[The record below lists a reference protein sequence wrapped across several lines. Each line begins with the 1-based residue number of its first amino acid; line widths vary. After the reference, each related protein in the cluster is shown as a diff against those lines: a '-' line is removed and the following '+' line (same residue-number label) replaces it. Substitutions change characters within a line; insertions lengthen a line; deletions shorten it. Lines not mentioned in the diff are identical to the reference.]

1 MSMRKVLS
9 LALALLAV
17 CLQAAAGDIAFR
29 PLPSQSLPSENVL
42 YLYQD
47 GEGYLWAVTYQG
59 IVRYD
64 GYDTRLYFTR
74 SAADDYFDNYLHSVI
89 DYDEKS
95 LLVATA
101 RGLFL
106 MDKHSGSVERV
117 EDEALSNVNISRM
130 TRDSNGKIWIS
141 SDKGVFCR
149 GKDESRFTWVG
160 LSDAISVCSD
170 WQGDIWITTWMSGL
184 HRYSTSEGKLYS
196 YNQGALGSAFT
207 LFLDS
212 KGRLWVGTWGNGLL
226 KTDPASATDDT
237 LPYQR
242 FSHDDRQPDTI
253 LDNIIYDISEDEEG
267 NIWIGSRSGLSIM
280 REGKFVNYYPDG
292 TDEGLPYNEVNSIV
306 KTADGTMMLGLLGG
320 GICIAESDQSSYST
334 IKLESIRAKYKTN
347 SVKNICYTGDGIYW
361 LGISGHGLSL
371 YDANTGRESNYSDLP
386 AFRGFPST
394 GIVETSLELED
405 SGQILFGSY
414 ESGLWVYDYKDKTGR
429 VFSSANSGLGDNRI
443 RALAMDSRGDVIIGT
458 SRGVYRMSRDGDIR
472 SIDPELKIIDLAV
485 DSSDCIWAA
494 TDFSGIVKFSPE
506 GKTGYLSGNERERR
520 SFNSVLVDSSSNI
533 WVASPREGLYLYD
546 RNSDSFK
553 ALEELAFL
561 GRRNINNLAQS
572 PDGRIWITADN
583 QLASF
588 LYSDGS
594 FESVWFESLDG
605 VSFNMNTSAYLPDSG
620 RMAFGSTRGIVCFPC
635 TQSPSPKGYES
646 RASITD
652 IEQNQRDVTVSFSL
666 MDFSPHKNGI
676 YRYRLSRKSDRRRS
690 EGWTIIS
697 AESNKASFRNLK
709 PGRYIFEVSGS
720 RFGDKT
726 PGAVSSLEIYIPQNP
741 WLSWWAFM
749 IYAILLFAA
758 VFFPVRITRERIE
771 MKRRIAYEQFRA
783 QKTEEINQA
792 KLSFFTNVS
801 HEFLTPLSII
811 LASIESLDP
820 KTQKDKNVTA
830 IMSSNAIRLTRLVQ
844 QVLDFRK
851 VESDNMRLKVS
862 EGDAAE
868 FIGHC
873 VEAFKPLVRK
883 RNLTITYTCDPT
895 SIKGW
900 FDPDK
905 LDKIIYNLISNAVKY
920 TPENGTISVEARLA
934 SDSLIVNCTNG
945 GKVMSKSTISKLFQ
959 RFYEGDYRKFNTIG
973 NGIGLSL
980 VKDLVTIH
988 KGTIKV
994 ESAESIGNR
1003 FSFTIPISQSSYSE
1017 AETDQENPKNS
1028 SLPLALTIG
1037 EDVIKENYTVLCVDD
1052 SQDLCD
1058 LFNVILSKRFNVIT
1072 CGSAEEAIEIL
1083 SGNPV
1088 DVVVTDVMM
1097 PGMNGMDLCS
1107 YIKEHIEYSHIPV
1120 ILLTAKKDDDS
1131 SIEGY
1136 RHGADGYLTKPC
1148 NFAVLSAMISN
1159 LMRKREKQIADLR
1172 TQLVFEVKDGEY
1184 TSIDKQFLEKA
1195 VGVVGDHISD
1205 ESFSQSDFA
1214 AEMAV
1219 SKTVL
1224 TEKMKSLTGFT
1235 PVAFIINTRLAVAYK
1250 TILKETGKIRVSDLA
1265 YSVGFADA
1273 KYFSKSFKAKF
1284 GKSPKELID
1293 EVKERR

>member
-1 MSMRKVLS
+1 MKKLLCFAIAS
-9 LALALLAV
+9 LAV
-17 CLQAAAGDIAFR
+17 CLQAVAGEIAFR
-29 PLPSQSLPSENVL
+29 QLPHEALPSENVL

-47 GEGYLWAVTYQG
+47 GQGYVWAVTYQG

-89 DYDEKS
+89 DYDDNS

-101 RGLFL
+101 RGLFV
-106 MDKHSGSVERV
+106 MDKHSGSVNRI
-117 EDEALSNVNISRM
+117 EDEELSNVNVSRM
-130 TRDSNGKIWIS
+130 IRDANGKIWIS

-149 GKDESRFTWVG
+149 GKGEDRFTRLG
-160 LSDAISVCSD
+160 LHDAISVCAD
-170 WQGDIWITTWMSGL
+170 ERGDIWITTWMSGL
-184 HRYSTSEGKLYS
+184 HRYSTAEGKIYS
-196 YNQGALGSAFT
+196 YTDGALSSAFT
-207 LFLDS
+207 LFIDS
-212 KGRLWVGTWGNGLL
+212 KGYLWVGTWGNGLL
-226 KTDPASATDDT
+226 KTDPAAATDSK

-242 FSHDDRQPDTI
+242 FAHDDRQPDSI
-253 LDNIIYDISEDEEG
+253 LDNIIYDISEDPEG
-267 NIWIGSRSGLSIM
+267 NLWVGSRSGLSIM
-280 REGKFVNYYPDG
+280 EDGKFVNYYPDG
-292 TDEGLPYNEVNSIV
+292 TDDGLPYNEVNTIV
-306 KTADGTMMLGLLGG
+306 RTEDGSMMLGLLGG
-320 GICIAESDQSSYST
+320 GICVAESQQSSYWVMP
-334 IKLESIRAKYKTN
+334 LETIRAKYKTN
-347 SVKNICYTGDGIYW
+347 SVKNICYEGEGIYW
-361 LGISGHGLSL
+361 LGVSGHGLSL
-371 YDANTGRESNYSDLP
+371 YDSNTLRETNYTDIS
-386 AFRGFPST
+386 AFRGFPAT
-394 GIVETSLELED
+394 GIVETSLKLED
-405 SGQILFGSY
+405 RGEILFGSY
-414 ESGLWVYDYKDKTGR
+414 ESGLWVYDYNQKTGR
-429 VFSSANSGLGDNRI
+429 VFSSANSALGDNRI
-443 RALAMDSRGDVIIGT
+443 RALARDSKGDVIIGT
-458 SRGVYRMSRDGDIR
+458 SRGIYRMSPAGEITTVD
-472 SIDPELKIIDLAV
+472 SELKIIDLAV
-485 DSSDCIWAA
+485 DSADCIWAA
-494 TDFSGIVKFSPE
+494 TDFSGIVRLSPD
-506 GKTGYLSGNERERR
+506 GKTGYLSGSERERR
-520 SFNSVLVDSSSNI
+520 SFNSILVDSSSRV
-533 WVASPREGLYLYD
+533 WVASPRDGLYLYD
-546 RNSDSFK
+546 KDSDSFN

-588 LYSDGS
+588 VYSDGA

-605 VSFNMNTSAYLPDSG
+605 VSFNMNTSAYLPDAA
-620 RMAFGSTRGIVCFPC
+620 RMAFGSTRGIVSFPC
-635 TQSPSPKGYES
+635 MQGPAPDGFES
-646 RASITD
+646 RTAITD
-652 IEQNQRDVTVSFSL
+652 VELNERDVTVCFSL
-666 MDFSPHKNGI
+666 MDFSSHKNGI
-676 YRYRLSRKSDRRRS
+676 YRYRLSRKNKRS
-690 EGWTIIS
+690 GPDGWTIIS
-697 AESNKASFRNLK
+697 AESNKASFRSLK

-720 RFGDKT
+720 RFGDQT
-726 PGAVSSLEIYIPQNP
+726 PGAVSSIEIYVPQNP
-741 WLSWWAFM
+741 WLSWWAFL
-749 IYAILLFAA
+749 IYAVILFVA
-758 VFFPVRITRERIE
+758 VFFPVRIARERME

-851 VESDNMRLKVS
+851 VESDNMNLKVS

-883 RNLTITYTCDPT
+883 RNLTVSYVCDPT
-895 SIKGW
+895 TIRGW

-934 SDSLIVNCTNG
+934 ADKLFVSCTNG

-988 KGTIKV
+988 KGSIKV
-994 ESAESIGNR
+994 ESSESIGNR
-1003 FSFTIPISQSSYSE
+1003 FSFTIPIARSSYSE
-1017 AETDQENPKNS
+1017 TETDQEYPKNS
-1028 SLPLALTIG
+1028 SLPLALSIG

-1058 LFNVILSKRFNVIT
+1058 LFNVILAKRFNVIT

-1172 TQLVFEVKDGEY
+1172 TQLVFDVKDGEY

-1195 VGVVGDHISD
+1195 VKVVDDHISD